1 MTQYELTSDRLGMR
15 RWLDRD
21 LEPFAKL
28 NCDPRVMEFFPH
40 TLDLNQTRQAV
51 QQFNAHLDAHGFTY
65 YAVETLE
72 SQEFLGFVGLKVQ
85 LFDHP
90 MTPMVDCGWRL
101 HHSAWGRGYASE
113 AARRCLS
120 LAFETLNI
128 HEVSAI
134 APQLNVRSTAVM
146 QRIGMTLR
154 ESFRHPLISAGS
166 PLVDCDRYS
175 TVRSE
180 HWRNL

>member
-1 MTQYELTSDRLGMR
+1 MTQYELTSNRLAMR

-28 NCDPRVMEFFPH
+28 NRDARVMEYFPR
-40 TLDLNQTRQAV
+40 TLDRDETHQAMLRL
-51 QQFNAHLDAHGFTY
+51 NAHLDAHGFTY
-65 YAVETLE
+65 YALE
-72 SQEFLGFVGLKVQ
+72 ELRSHQFLGFVGLKVQ

-101 HHSAWGRGYASE
+101 QQSAWGNGYASE
-113 AARRCLS
+113 AAKRCLEF
-120 LAFETLNI
+120 AFETLNI

-146 QRIGMTLR
+146 RRIGMTLR
-154 ESFRHPLISAGS
+154 ESFRHPLISSDS
-166 PLVDCDRYS
+166 PLIHCDRYS
-175 TVRSE
+175 ILRSE
-180 HWRNL
+180 HQTSG